1 MEDLEKLEN
10 YLKEQKTRLQQM
22 IAVRNR
28 IETESWKDTK
38 RLLSISITNFETSIL
53 YLKEAIEEQ
62 KRLPSQRY
70 A

>member
-1 MEDLEKLEN
+1 MEDLEKLKN

-22 IAVRNR
+22 VAIRNR

-38 RLLSISITNFETSIL
+38 RLLSISITNMETSML

-62 KRLPSQRY
+62 KRLPAQRY
-70 A
+70 S